1 MTKLFDKVKVTDN
14 SVNLNVTKLL
24 FFYSEDKLLLGT
36 QDTTLQ
42 TLNLPCRIYPEAE
55 IQKR

>member
-24 FFYSEDKLLLGT
+24 FLYSEDKLLLGT

-42 TLNLPCRIYPEAE
+42 TLNLPCMIYPEAE
-55 IQKR
+55 IQ